1 MKNIFS
7 VKNIVRF
14 FIFCLLSILFSLA
27 LLKIL
32 PVEIIFTM
40 LEVQSSEHS
49 FITIVI
55 YFIYLVTWINI
66 IIFAQ
71 ELAHK
76 IVPSQKTE
84 AIDKN

>member
-1 MKNIFS
+1 
-7 VKNIVRF
+7 
-14 FIFCLLSILFSLA
+14 
-27 LLKIL
+27 
-32 PVEIIFTM
+32 M

-49 FITIVI
+49 FITLVI

>member
-7 VKNIVRF
+7 VQKIVRF

-55 YFIYLVTWINI
+55 YLIYLVTWINLI
-66 IIFAQ
+66 ILAQ
-71 ELAHK
+71 ELTHK